1 MNAEGPNVQR
11 RLAAVLAADVV
22 GYSRLMEVD
31 EAGTLARL
39 KTVRLELIDP
49 AITKCKGRIIKT
61 TGDGLLVEFQ
71 SVTEALRCA
80 VDFQERMARRNRD
93 MAASRALLY
102 RIGINLGDVIVEDN
116 DIFGDGVNVAARLEG
131 LAEPGGI
138 CISAAV
144 RDQVADRLPVGFQD
158 LGEQHVK
165 NISRPIR
172 VYKVVLNGQANEPAG
187 VAVAQAAPQVSVR
200 KSSIAVLPFVNMS
213 GDPEQEFFADGLT
226 EDIITELSRFRQL
239 LVISRNAVFVHKG
252 KPIKPQQ
259 VAREFGVDYVV
270 EGSVRKAAD
279 RVRVTVQLI
288 DGETET
294 HLWAERYDRK
304 LEDIFA
310 IQDEVTS
317 SIAATLFGR
326 VEAAR
331 HDRVQRKPTDSMAAY
346 EYVLTGKVLHHWSN
360 PESNVQAIGMLNRAI
375 ELDPN
380 YAHAHAWKAC
390 VTGQAWLHGW
400 SEDPAASLRV
410 IAEELQIALSLD
422 DNDADVHRILAAL
435 NVNFN
440 EHDKAAYHQSRA
452 LELNPNSDLIVVQQG
467 ELLTWLGRPTEG
479 IEWIRRAMRL
489 NPYHPERFWSHL
501 GRAQYTGRCY
511 ADAIGSYSRLTKPD
525 QSHHAFLAAAS
536 AQLGNWVSASAH
548 AREVLARQREFHRR
562 RVPQDAALSAT
573 VRHRT
578 RARGF
583 VEGGAAGLAA
593 DRHDLPRGASP
604 LRATAGRAG
613 FLHATGKHTHR
624 AAHAAPAR
632 ADNLASACYDLSQG

>member
-1 MNAEGPNVQR
+1 MSQTETTSVER
-11 RLAAVLAADVV
+11 RLAAILAADVV

-39 KTVRLELIDP
+39 KTIRLELIDP
-49 AITKCKGRIIKT
+49 AIAKCKGRIIKT
-61 TGDGLLVEFQ
+61 TGDGMLVEFQ

-93 MAASRALLY
+93 MPASRILVY
-102 RIGINLGDVIVEDN
+102 RIGLNLGDVIAEGD
-116 DIFGDGVNVAARLEG
+116 DIFGDGVNIAARLESI
-131 LAEPGGI
+131 AEPGGI

-144 RDQVADRLPVGFQD
+144 RDQVGDRLEVAYQD
-158 LGEQHVK
+158 LGEQQVK

-172 VYKVVLNGQANEPAG
+172 IFKVVLNGDAAAASDPAS
-187 VAVAQAAPQVSVR
+187 ARAAAAAPAASPR
-200 KSSIAVLPFVNMS
+200 KPSIAVLPFANMS
-213 GDPEQEFFADGLT
+213 GDSEQEFFADGLT
-226 EDIITELSRFRQL
+226 EDIITELSRFREL

-252 KPIKPQQ
+252 KPVKAQEI
-259 VAREFGVDYVV
+259 AREFGVEYVV

-294 HLWAERYDRK
+294 HVWAERYDRK
-304 LEDIFA
+304 LADIFE

-331 HDRVQRKPTDSMAAY
+331 HDRVQRKRTDNMAAY

-360 PESNVQAIGMLNRAI
+360 REANAQAQHMLNRAI

-400 SEDPAASLRV
+400 CENRDATLEV
-410 IAEELQIALSLD
+410 ILGALQTALSLD

-435 NVNFN
+435 KLNFN
-440 EHDKAAYHQSRA
+440 EHDKATYHQERA
-452 LELNPNSDLIVVQQG
+452 LSLNPNSDLIVVQQG
-467 ELLTWLGRPTEG
+467 ELLTWLGRPAEG

-501 GRAQYTGRCY
+501 GRAQYTARLY
-511 ADAIGSYSRLTKPD
+511 ADAIESFSKLTAPD
-525 QSHHAFLAAAS
+525 HTHHGFLAASS
-536 AQLGNWVSASAH
+536 AQLGNSTAAGAH
-548 AREVLARQREFHRR
+548 AREVLQRQPTFSIEGFLGTLHYQQPADSEHVREGLRK
-562 RVPQDAALSAT
+562 
-573 VRHRT
+573 
-578 RARGF
+578 
-583 VEGGAAGLAA
+583 AGL
-593 DRHDLPRGASP
+593 PR
-604 LRATAGRAG
+604 
-613 FLHATGKHTHR
+613 
-624 AAHAAPAR
+624 
-632 ADNLASACYDLSQG
+632 